1 MTMKCSKFKSKSR
14 MKRVVASFL
23 AMTMIGFQ
31 ANLVSFAS
39 NITGITGN
47 NGVYNIDPAKVNGS
61 TGFRHYTD
69 FQLDQGHTANLI
81 FNGIN
86 RFINAVDNQVTI
98 NGILNTVNGNGAFA
112 NGRAIFVSPNGFVVG
127 SSGVVNV
134 GSLGVYTPSKAV
146 YDSFKNLDVSQMTDA
161 LLNSDQFYGGGSI
174 TINGMVLTREGMTL
188 NGSRINLDNSKIAT
202 GFVSNN
208 SEYSQEAVAQ
218 ISQSDIANAR
228 NNAGRL
234 FELIVNGG
242 QNDFS
247 SSDIDFGVKNGN
259 IAINGTRAYTNH
271 NATMVA
277 NGDVNIKMNNNA
289 NGDLNSIAYTHR
301 IDGKTYVANDF
312 NFDSSVTEAFVT
324 DAGNVTSH
332 KTNVVVLGEVN
343 AKNISISNKQDVSG
357 LTNPGHDTSSFF
369 RLEETG
375 KLNAKETVNLE
386 NTGIQMALLGDIN
399 VDNQN
404 NVEGAGVNITS
415 NIIGN
420 PGGNFG
426 SYIAGDITINNG
438 DLNIVNNSKT
448 NAAGGST
455 NLAFDTTAD
464 INVTNGDVYVAQ
476 ESITG
481 DGNLYFYNNINIK
494 DNGNLTINNNS
505 TFGSSVTL
513 LNGNINLDN
522 GDVNISQVERLDGII
537 EQSGNIVHNGTTIAN
552 GNINIENNAGSII
565 ANGTMTST
573 NNGSA
578 NYSGINI
585 ETTETSKGGLSVVGK
600 LTSDKD
606 INIVHSGDGSN
617 AKPGIIYETYELN
630 VVNPGIDT
638 YTPLQISSITIKEND
653 FAAYNNAIKESGD
666 PDYWYNGYQY
676 FGNDTN
682 NLKDLYIADSAV
694 LESKGVNGVVSL
706 TRTGSEGGVNINGSI
721 ISAGGVDVINS
732 GNRGIMF
739 NNAINAAGTTFI
751 NDTGI
756 ADININNTIT
766 TGGLVVQNDN
776 EGDINLTGTVNANGD
791 VLVQNNTTGAIN
803 LAGTLNN
810 GTTQGTTQ
818 IVNEANNQGGIILEG
833 TLGAQNATTITNK
846 GNSLINITGDV
857 VDNVAGITVEQTNS
871 GANGGIAISKDI
883 TTDGYLTLY
892 NEGQQGITLANGTN
906 TTSGGKTTIKDTSNV
921 AINVGNNTN
930 INAGSLA
937 VIKEGQGG
945 INMQGVVN
953 STGDTLVAN
962 YGTDSINI
970 SNTFAG
976 GKTTI
981 YNDVNGSDLNISGS
995 VTTNGDTLIVQGA
1008 EGAFN
1013 ITGAIN
1019 NTSQS
1024 NTVISNVNGSS
1035 FNVGNMNTN
1044 GFTLIENS
1052 SNTDIALNGNIN
1064 ANNGDLSIQNQNYQI
1079 AINKSDVET
1088 SDAVSL
1094 TRNSVDSTNKN
1105 GGIVANGTL
1114 AGNNVYIQNS
1124 GANGISTN
1132 NNITA
1137 SGNLMITSDNAGINL
1152 QNGNISGNSVI
1163 VSASNNTTGGIN
1175 VGSNIISQEMLLLE
1189 NAGSG
1194 NIVVNGNLTGNNG
1207 NVLIENQTYDIT
1219 TPHVSFNNDYIVL
1232 DVNRVNQASQNV
1244 DGGIFTTGAITGG
1257 NVYIQNSGSQGIEAN
1272 SNITSQG
1279 DVLITNNGG
1288 SINLESGNISG
1299 NNVTVSNSNNA
1310 NGGITVGSNITAQN
1324 GGMLTIE
1331 NAAPG
1336 SIVLNGN
1343 LNANGGYVIVENQ
1356 TYDITTPHVSFNNDY
1371 IVLDV
1376 NRVNQASQNVDG
1388 GIVAN
1393 GTISGGDVFIQNA
1406 GSEGIAINNNITSD
1420 NLMITNDNG
1429 GINIGNVDII
1439 AQYRDVVISNSSN
1452 ATSGINIAADIQA
1465 NNGDVVVENSGN
1477 GNIELTETS
1486 SLSGQRIFL
1495 ENQTY
1500 DMETPRVP
1508 EGNYILLGV
1517 ERNENASPNLGG
1529 GIISNGDITGTEVY
1543 IQNSGTNGITSNGD
1557 VQGNDIVAITNNGGA
1572 INLNNG
1578 GTVTGNEVIITQSN
1592 QGTGGVTI
1600 NSNIQGNDIVLI
1612 ENAGSGDI
1620 AIGGDVNGGK
1630 ILIQNQTYD
1639 IETPQ
1644 IKHNDGLITLDVDR
1658 IDQDSPN
1665 RDGGIIIDGDI
1676 TGDDSTLIQNSGDD
1690 GITTNGDVQGGDVTI
1705 TNNGGDVNVNGNV
1718 DGDNVTISNSDNGG
1732 EVNINGNVDGN
1743 DVLVENNGSGDIN
1756 NPGNVNGDVKD
1767 HEYSIETPRNTTEE
1781 PYITLDVTRTPFP
1794 DEPNIP
1800 PVTPIDPTPNPGNDN
1815 SNLPIIRDND
1825 PTRLIYDREEDN
1837 NFLELKRESIRYGV
1851 NGDSLSLGAASEH
1864 IQNILDISKT
1874 GLAVKTDGG
1883 LKLNDEVKVSF
1894 AYKGIEVE
1902 ATAKVMRV
1910 DQSTNIAG
1918 LRFTDVD
1925 NLTANKILYLSMLN
1939 EAQKEQTATNNQ
1951 NQEKQPSFMNILSKM

>member
-61 TGFRHYTD
+61 TGFRHYTN

-134 GSLGVYTPSKAV
+134 GSLGVYTPSTAA
-146 YDSFKNLDVSQMTDA
+146 YNSFKNLDVSQMTDA
-161 LLNSDQFYGGGSI
+161 LLNSDQFYGQGNI
-174 TINGMVLTREGMTL
+174 TINGMVLTKEGMTL
-188 NGSRINLDNSKIAT
+188 SGRNIDLNNSKIAT

-208 SEYSQEAVAQ
+208 AEYSQEAVAQ

-247 SSDIDFGVKNGN
+247 SSDVDFGVKNGN
-259 IAINGTRAYTNH
+259 IAINGIGNYSTR

-277 NGDVNIKMNNNA
+277 NGDVNVKMNNN
-289 NGDLNSIAYTHR
+289 NTSNNDSYVYNHV

-312 NFDSSVTEAFVT
+312 NFDSAVTETFV
-324 DAGNVTSH
+324 DSFGNRTSN
-332 KTNVVVLGEVN
+332 KTNVVVLGDVN
-343 AKNISISNKQDVSG
+343 AKNISISNKQDVSD
-357 LTNPGHDTSSFF
+357 LTNKFHDTGSFL
-369 RLEETG
+369 RLQETG

-386 NTGIQMALLGDIN
+386 NTGIQMVLLGDIN
-399 VDNQN
+399 VDNQS
-404 NVEGAGVNITS
+404 NVEGAGVNIKS
-415 NIIGN
+415 IRRNDAGSS
-420 PGGNFG
+420 FG
-426 SYIAGDITINNG
+426 TYIAGDITINNG
-438 DLNIVNNSKT
+438 DLSVINVSDVSDVRGG
-448 NAAGGST
+448 AG

-464 INVTNGDVYVAQ
+464 INVTNGDVYIAQ
-476 ESITG
+476 NSASS
-481 DGNLYFYNNINIK
+481 DGNVYLFNNINIK
-494 DNGNLTINNNS
+494 ESGNFTLENNVQYG
-505 TFGSSVTL
+505 TADTVL
-513 LNGNINLDN
+513 KGNINLEN
-522 GDVNISQVERLDGII
+522 GDVNIIKSTP
-537 EQSGNIVHNGTTIAN
+537 SGEVSNGHILHYGSTIAN
-552 GNINIENNAGSII
+552 GNINIENNSGSII

-585 ETTETSKGGLSVVGK
+585 ETTETSKGGLSVGGK

-606 INIVHSGDGSN
+606 INIVHNGDGSVI
-617 AKPGIIYETYELN
+617 PSGLYETFSFYYSDGNQNRIDWEEKTGQYESMYSQSN
-630 VVNPGIDT
+630 II
-638 YTPLQISSITIKEND
+638 LQSIGDRDKGAFNE
-653 FAAYNNAIKESGD
+653 AIEISGD
-666 PDYWYNGYQY
+666 PNYWYNGYNY
-676 FGNDTN
+676 YGDDISNV
-682 NLKDLYIADSAV
+682 KDLYIADSAV

-756 ADININNTIT
+756 ADININNAIT

-818 IVNEANNQGGIILEG
+818 IVNEASNTGGINVSG

-892 NEGQQGITLANGTN
+892 NDGQQGITLANGTN

-953 STGDTLVAN
+953 SAGDTLVAN

-1019 NTSQS
+1019 NTSQG

-1094 TRNSVDSTNKN
+1094 TRNSVASTNNN

-1194 NIVVNGNLTGNNG
+1194 NIIVNGNLTGSNG

-1232 DVNRVNQASQNV
+1232 DVNRVNQASQNTN
-1244 DGGIFTTGAITGG
+1244 GGIFTTGAITGG

-1279 DVLITNNGG
+1279 DVLITNNAG
-1288 SINLESGNISG
+1288 SIDLVGKNIIG

-1356 TYDITTPHVSFNNDY
+1356 TYDITTPRASFNND
-1371 IVLDV
+1371 
-1376 NRVNQASQNVDG
+1376 
-1388 GIVAN
+1388 
-1393 GTISGGDVFIQNA
+1393 
-1406 GSEGIAINNNITSD
+1406 
-1420 NLMITNDNG
+1420 
-1429 GINIGNVDII
+1429 
-1439 AQYRDVVISNSSN
+1439 
-1452 ATSGINIAADIQA
+1452 
-1465 NNGDVVVENSGN
+1465 
-1477 GNIELTETS
+1477 
-1486 SLSGQRIFL
+1486 
-1495 ENQTY
+1495 
-1500 DMETPRVP
+1500 
-1508 EGNYILLGV
+1508 
-1517 ERNENASPNLGG
+1517 
-1529 GIISNGDITGTEVY
+1529 
-1543 IQNSGTNGITSNGD
+1543 
-1557 VQGNDIVAITNNGGA
+1557 
-1572 INLNNG
+1572 
-1578 GTVTGNEVIITQSN
+1578 
-1592 QGTGGVTI
+1592 
-1600 NSNIQGNDIVLI
+1600 
-1612 ENAGSGDI
+1612 
-1620 AIGGDVNGGK
+1620 
-1630 ILIQNQTYD
+1630 
-1639 IETPQ
+1639 
-1644 IKHNDGLITLDVDR
+1644 
-1658 IDQDSPN
+1658 
-1665 RDGGIIIDGDI
+1665 
-1676 TGDDSTLIQNSGDD
+1676 
-1690 GITTNGDVQGGDVTI
+1690 
-1705 TNNGGDVNVNGNV
+1705 
-1718 DGDNVTISNSDNGG
+1718 
-1732 EVNINGNVDGN
+1732 
-1743 DVLVENNGSGDIN
+1743 
-1756 NPGNVNGDVKD
+1756 
-1767 HEYSIETPRNTTEE
+1767 
-1781 PYITLDVTRTPFP
+1781 
-1794 DEPNIP
+1794 
-1800 PVTPIDPTPNPGNDN
+1800 
-1815 SNLPIIRDND
+1815 
-1825 PTRLIYDREEDN
+1825 
-1837 NFLELKRESIRYGV
+1837 
-1851 NGDSLSLGAASEH
+1851 
-1864 IQNILDISKT
+1864 
-1874 GLAVKTDGG
+1874 
-1883 LKLNDEVKVSF
+1883 
-1894 AYKGIEVE
+1894 
-1902 ATAKVMRV
+1902 
-1910 DQSTNIAG
+1910 
-1918 LRFTDVD
+1918 
-1925 NLTANKILYLSMLN
+1925 
-1939 EAQKEQTATNNQ
+1939 
-1951 NQEKQPSFMNILSKM
+1951 

>member
-1 MTMKCSKFKSKSR
+1 M
-14 MKRVVASFL
+14 
-23 AMTMIGFQ
+23 
-31 ANLVSFAS
+31 S
-39 NITGITGN
+39 NSPRT
-47 NGVYNIDPAKVNGS
+47 
-61 TGFRHYTD
+61 
-69 FQLDQGHTANLI
+69 
-81 FNGIN
+81 
-86 RFINAVDNQVTI
+86 FI
-98 NGILNTVNGNGAFA
+98 
-112 NGRAIFVSPNGFVVG
+112 
-127 SSGVVNV
+127 
-134 GSLGVYTPSKAV
+134 
-146 YDSFKNLDVSQMTDA
+146 
-161 LLNSDQFYGGGSI
+161 
-174 TINGMVLTREGMTL
+174 E
-188 NGSRINLDNSKIAT
+188 
-202 GFVSNN
+202 
-208 SEYSQEAVAQ
+208 
-218 ISQSDIANAR
+218 
-228 NNAGRL
+228 
-234 FELIVNGG
+234 
-242 QNDFS
+242 
-247 SSDIDFGVKNGN
+247 
-259 IAINGTRAYTNH
+259 
-271 NATMVA
+271 
-277 NGDVNIKMNNNA
+277 
-289 NGDLNSIAYTHR
+289 
-301 IDGKTYVANDF
+301 
-312 NFDSSVTEAFVT
+312 
-324 DAGNVTSH
+324 
-332 KTNVVVLGEVN
+332 GEVN
-343 AKNISISNKQDVSG
+343 ARNISISNKQDIDSTEVPQNLIGST
-357 LTNPGHDTSSFF
+357 L

-386 NTGIQMALLGDIN
+386 NAGLQMILLGDIN

-404 NVEGAGVNITS
+404 NVEGAGVTIKNHVTINS
-415 NIIGN
+415 GS
-420 PGGNFG
+420 NFG
-426 SYIAGDITINNG
+426 LYGLGDININNG
-438 DLNIVNNSKT
+438 DLNIIQTTEN
-448 NAAGGST
+448 GGSIG
-455 NLAFDTTAD
+455 FDKTANFN
-464 INVTNGDVYVAQ
+464 ITNGDVNIVASSDGEGSQ
-476 ESITG
+476 IYLLNDINIYDS
-481 DGNLYFYNNINIK
+481 GNLAV
-494 DNGNLTINNNS
+494 LNNS
-505 TFGSSVTL
+505 SVVQGDIY
-513 LNGNINLDN
+513 LNGNINLEN
-522 GDVNISQVERLDGII
+522 GDVNVKTSQADSLNPVKKGEIY
-537 EQSGNIVHNGTTIAN
+537 HYGTTTAN
-552 GNINIENNAGSII
+552 GNINIESNSGSII
-565 ANGTMTST
+565 ANGTITST

-578 NYSGINI
+578 NYNGINI
-585 ETTETSKGGLSVVGK
+585 ETTETSKGGLSVGGK

-606 INIVHSGDGSN
+606 INIVHKGSADGVSDTTYMYSKDLN
-617 AKPGIIYETYELN
+617 INENKDNFQGFTPWGINIRDN
-630 VVNPGIDT
+630 
-638 YTPLQISSITIKEND
+638 QILLTE
-653 FAAYNNAIKESGD
+653 F
-666 PDYWYNGYQY
+666 
-676 FGNDTN
+676 FGQDSA
-682 NLKDLYIADSAV
+682 NLKDLYIANSAV

-706 TRTGSEGGVNINGSI
+706 TRTGSSGGVNINGSI

-818 IVNEANNQGGIILEG
+818 IVNEASNTGGINVSG

-921 AINVGNNTN
+921 SINVGNNTN

-1019 NTSQS
+1019 NTSQG

-1175 VGSNIISQEMLLLE
+1175 VGSNILSQEMLLLE

-1288 SINLESGNISG
+1288 SINLESGNIIG

-1529 GIISNGDITGTEVY
+1529 GIISNGDITGNEVY

-1767 HEYSIETPRNTTEE
+1767 HEYSIETPRNTTED

-1874 GLAVKTDGG
+1874 GLAVKTDGS
-1883 LKLNDEVKVSF
+1883 LKINDEVKVSF

-1939 EAQKEQTATNNQ
+1939 EAQKEQTAANDQ
-1951 NQEKQPSFMNILSKM
+1951 NQEKQPSFMNILSKI